1 MFADASA
8 LSAILLDESDAHE
21 LFARLRAYPHRV
33 TSPLAVWETVL
44 AVHRGHQV
52 SVEEAEAAVESLLR
66 LANIDVLPIP
76 PDVRREAI
84 IAFARFGKGR
94 HPAGLNFG
102 DCFAYACARH
112 GRMPLL
118 YKGDDFARTDIE
130 TA

>member
-8 LSAILLDESDAHE
+8 LSAILLNESDALE
-21 LFARLRAYPHRV
+21 LTARLRSYSRRV
-33 TSPLAVWETVL
+33 TSPMAVWETVL
-44 AVHRGHQV
+44 AVHRAQRV
-52 SVEEAEAAVESLLR
+52 SIEDAAAAVEALLGFAR
-66 LANIDVLPIP
+66 IEVQPIP
-76 PDVRREAI
+76 AEVRTEAI
-84 IAFARFGKGR
+84 SAFARFGKGR

-118 YKGDDFARTDIE
+118 YKGDDFPQTDIE